1 MSCKM
6 ENGVENSL
14 HQKCRRKRKKKIMGS
29 LKILPI
35 EFHDDVSGAIVVVQ
49 VLA

>member
-1 MSCKM
+1 MSGKM
-6 ENGVENSL
+6 ENGMENSL
-14 HQKCRRKRKKKIMGS
+14 HQKCRRKRKMIMGS

-35 EFHDDVSGAIVVVQ
+35 EFHDDVCVAIVVVQ